1 MFVKIKT
8 NIMKKLLMLAA
19 VVTSFVAC
27 NSNSA
32 NKVETTEKQTAA
44 SADGTAYSLDS
55 TSTVTWTGSKP
66 TGKHTGTFKV
76 SAGTFNVKDGAL
88 TGGNFTIDINSL
100 NNEDLASDAESKAKL
115 EGHLKSP
122 DFFDVAKYPTA
133 KFEITAVEAN
143 TDTTQKDITHIIKG
157 NLTLKD
163 STKNVAIPAR
173 VTIDAKTLSA
183 SATFSIDRTLWGM
196 NYKGPDN
203 PQDWIIAKSVE
214 LKLNLTAATK

>member
-1 MFVKIKT
+1 MFVITKHI
-8 NIMKKLLMLAA
+8 NMKKIFMIVAA
-19 VVTSFVAC
+19 ATSFAAC
-27 NSNSA
+27 NNNST

-44 SADGTAYSLDS
+44 SMDGTAYAVDS
-55 TSTVTWTGSKP
+55 TSTITWTGSKP
-66 TGKHTGTFKV
+66 TGKHVGTFKISTGV
-76 SAGTFNVKDGAL
+76 LNVKDGAL

-100 NNEDLASDAESKAKL
+100 NNEDLAADAESKGKL

-143 TDTTQKDITHIIKG
+143 TDTTKKDITHIIKG

-163 STKNVAIPAR
+163 STKNISIPAR
-173 VTIDAKTLSA
+173 VTIDAKTLA
-183 SATFSIDRTLWGM
+183 ATATFSIDRTLWGM

-203 PQDWIIAKSVE
+203 PQDWIIAKAVE
-214 LKLNLTAATK
+214 LKLNLNAATK

>member
-1 MFVKIKT
+1 
-8 NIMKKLLMLAA
+8 MKKLLFLAFA
-19 VVTSFVAC
+19 ATFFAAC

-44 SADGTAYSLDS
+44 GMDGTAYAVDS
-55 TSTVTWTGSKP
+55 TSTVSWTGSKP
-66 TGKHTGTFKV
+66 TGKHTGTFKI
-76 SAGTFNVKDGAL
+76 SEGSFNVKAGAL
-88 TGGNFTIDINSL
+88 TGGNFTININSL
-100 NNEDLASDAESKAKL
+100 NNEDLAGDPESKGKL

-122 DFFDVAKYPTA
+122 DFFDVAKYPSA
-133 KFEITAVEAN
+133 KFEITAVEPN
-143 TDTTQKDITHIIKG
+143 TDSTRKDITHIIKG

-163 STKNVAIPAR
+163 STKNIAIPAR
-173 VTIDAKTLSA
+173 VTVDAKTLSA
-183 SATFSIDRTLWGM
+183 DATFSIDRTLWGM